1 MASEAM
7 SNARYP
13 TIAQSLSFFY
23 LLIQRLN
30 GYLDITNV
38 DETPDFSELGK
49 KGKSGVIT
57 KAAWITEKKLLKYL
71 YMSSDADA
79 LHSVATSKIY
89 ITYLRNVTYRTIC

>member
-13 TIAQSLSFFY
+13 TIAQSLPFFY

-30 GYLDITNV
+30 GYLDVKNL
-38 DETPDFSELGK
+38 DETPDFSKLEK
-49 KGKSGVIT
+49 QGKSGVIT
-57 KAAWITEKKLLKYL
+57 KAAWLAKKKLLKYF

-79 LHSVATSKIY
+79 IHSVATSTSY
-89 ITYLRNVTYRTIC
+89 ITHIKYVIYR